1 MGLHQ
6 FMKNAGAFALKA
18 QENRA
23 EEAREYIA
31 RILGKDAEDIEGLQ
45 VDLEDDQIKLSG
57 KCKDQ
62 STLEKAIL
70 LAGNITGISS
80 VMSDGLRL
88 VGKGV
93 KELAKSR
100 FYTIKA
106 GDTLSKVSKEFY
118 GDANR
123 YMEIVDANKGVIE
136 NADRIYP
143 GQVIRIP

>member
-1 MGLHQ
+1 MGLHE
-6 FMKNAGAFALKA
+6 FMKNAGAFALKTQA
-18 QENRA
+18 NKA

-31 RILGKDAEDIEGLQ
+31 RLLGADDEIDGLKVEVVEDQ
-45 VDLEDDQIKLSG
+45 VKLSG
-57 KCKDQ
+57 KAKSQ
-62 STLEKAIL
+62 KSFEKAIL

-80 VMSDGLRL
+80 VLSDGLKV

-100 FYTIKA
+100 FYTIRS
-106 GDTLSKVSKEFY
+106 GDTLSKVAKEFY

-123 YMEIVDANKGVIE
+123 YPDIVNANKGVIKD
-136 NADRIYP
+136 ADSIYP